1 MSLLSL
7 PIVLGIQQK
16 PTWHRCLYRHR
27 CMEIFSA
34 IPWIWLSFEFLLGR
48 GVEVVTWAA
57 PVSCGK
63 LCSPQD
69 PVVLCL
75 YPMSYAASSSSDSM
89 LGLKQRQQQWWHDM
103 TVVIARYPD
112 FRFKK
117 WHEALRLNS
126 IFEQPWT
133 EAELG
138 CDGIMDCT
146 RLARYVKAAIW
157 KCNGSVFLT
166 DKVELN

>member
-75 YPMSYAASSSSDSM
+75 YPMSSAASSSSDSM

-103 TVVIARYPD
+103 TVVSFLCLCLFFYY
-112 FRFKK
+112 
-117 WHEALRLNS
+117 HLRLVILFLCLLPCPRCPS
-126 IFEQPWT
+126 
-133 EAELG
+133 LG
-138 CDGIMDCT
+138 NMKTVCC
-146 RLARYVKAAIW
+146 LSNFV
-157 KCNGSVFLT
+157 V
-166 DKVELN
+166 

>member
-27 CMEIFSA
+27 CMEVFSA
-34 IPWIWLSFEFLLGR
+34 IPWIWLSIEFLLGR
-48 GVEVVTWAA
+48 AVEVVTWAA

-63 LCSPQD
+63 LGSPQD

-75 YPMSYAASSSSDSM
+75 YPMSSAASSSSDSM

-103 TVVIARYPD
+103 TVVSFLVFVSSSTTISGWWYCFFVYFPAPD
-112 FRFKK
+112 
-117 WHEALRLNS
+117 ALVLETWRQFVAWVILLS
-126 IFEQPWT
+126 S
-133 EAELG
+133 G
-138 CDGIMDCT
+138 SGILDNLM
-146 RLARYVKAAIW
+146 V
-157 KCNGSVFLT
+157 
-166 DKVELN
+166 